1 MEAAWNCYAPRRT
14 AYAPRAWR
22 APDPAVHSPLPPLRS
37 TVRRSAGPSAP
48 SKTPVQ
54 IGIDVLVST
63 VQTLCPPAAGSAV
76 SAAADGDVSP
86 AAMPVPRV
94 GSAGR
99 PGLDLKHGVRSV
111 TGCLW
116 GTAQRERPER
126 AGRPLTRRIGAIRG
140 LGRRYR
146 TSTSEPQVISAPPKT
161 TLKSAGSP
169 KSRMDRKMVRA
180 TLSLSMGATLDTSPI
195 CSALK

>member
-1 MEAAWNCYAPRRT
+1 MRPVGRPMPRAPGAQRRTERAVQNPGPDRHRRAGVHSADLVSARRGFRRFRRRGRRRLPGGHARSPRRF
-14 AYAPRAWR
+14 
-22 APDPAVHSPLPPLRS
+22 
-37 TVRRSAGPSAP
+37 G
-48 SKTPVQ
+48 
-54 IGIDVLVST
+54 
-63 VQTLCPPAAGSAV
+63 
-76 SAAADGDVSP
+76 
-86 AAMPVPRV
+86 
-94 GSAGR
+94 GR
-99 PGLDLKHGVRSV
+99 PGLDLNHGVRSV

-116 GTAQRERPER
+116 GTGAERPER
-126 AGRPLTRRIGAIRG
+126 AGRPLTRRIGANRG